1 MSNMEFIN
9 QKKAE
14 ISRLVI
20 QHPDF
25 ERAMNQLRGAYLY
38 NVQTGIPQNELLL
51 GGSGTGK
58 STIKES
64 LVKEFGPETRDDRII
79 IPVLTVDVPANPT
92 IKNVAETI
100 LIKLGDPK
108 FEKGSEASKTKR
120 ITNLVQ
126 KLGVKMIIFDE
137 MQHFIDQGNRR
148 TPIQVSDWL
157 KTIINDAKVSTVLMG
172 LNRTKILLEVN
183 EQLRRRFS
191 NQIVLKP
198 FGLRTP
204 AGLESFVGVLK
215 QIDRS
220 LGLPKSLSFNDDAI
234 IKSIH
239 FATNGIMD
247 YMVKIMIG
255 AYRVALE
262 EKYSGINRACLER
275 SFTEYIWVD
284 GLGEA
289 NPFNEKFNGIRL
301 VQAGQPF
308 YDNGFSAIEKNG
320 RVSLC

>member
-1 MSNMEFIN
+1 MINMDLIT
-9 QKKAE
+9 QKKAD

-20 QHPDF
+20 QHPDS
-25 ERAMNQLRGAYLY
+25 ERAMTQLRGAYIY

-51 GGSGTGK
+51 GSTGTGK
-58 STIKES
+58 STIKRV
-64 LVKEFGPETRDDRII
+64 LVKEFGPEVREDRTI
-79 IPVLTVDVPANPT
+79 IPILTVDVPANPT

-120 ITNLVQ
+120 ITHLVQ

-172 LNRTKILLEVN
+172 LNRTEILLEVN

-198 FGLRTP
+198 FGFRTSQE
-204 AGLESFVGVLK
+204 LVNFVGVLK
-215 QIDRS
+215 RIDRS
-220 LGLPKSLSFNDDAI
+220 LGLPWPLSFDDMNL
-234 IKSIH
+234 IKSMH

-247 YMVKIMIG
+247 YMVKLMLG
-255 AYRVALE
+255 AYRIAQE
-262 EKYSGINRACLER
+262 EGFTEINHTCLER

-284 GLGEA
+284 GVGKA
-289 NPFNEKFNGIRL
+289 NPFNKLFNGRRL
-301 VQAGQPF
+301 VKPGQPF
-308 YDNGFSAIEKNG
+308 YDSNLLTSKKDE
-320 RVSLC
+320 RVSL